1 MFFEK
6 DRSQFFKPLTG
17 KYREQFVECLKE
29 LYHRLYTSSSADYGH
44 ALSREDLVDTFQGAL
59 ARAPEL
65 ASDDGEAEGRFRSDR
80 DQAVWVLNALIEHG
94 WIEKQTDE
102 ATIRSSF
109 AFSRY
114 GRQFTEPFVAGDLSG
129 VRSHHRNTRNV
140 RNSLQAFLERGE
152 VYDLLDAWENSE
164 RIISDFTDIIAELDE
179 RKRELVREMEDQ
191 VLVHRASEDFFDYME
206 RRFQPDLAI
215 RLSADNVEKYR
226 NEIGECVQRIRK
238 QKNDFKLRAE
248 KRLRELLPELVRDN
262 KHSLL
267 WDLLDHIEGRLKAA
281 SDIMLPALRR
291 ALAGFTKRAD
301 IIIRQISYLSTQ
313 SHNDVVQVCQHLSE
327 QDGATIA
334 SALARASELMAVPN
348 IGFVDPGSVRL
359 HAARTQRSYETTVLE
374 DDIGDF
380 DQQARRELMVQQL
393 LDQAFL
399 INDNRVRHY
408 LARRLNEGES
418 ITTAQLPVET
428 ADDLLALAHA
438 IEVGANQSLSSDYRF
453 SVEWKN
459 ADQPGEYFE
468 SSDNFVIRLLDNNV
482 AQAEEAPDV

>member
-6 DRSQFFKPLTG
+6 DRSQFFRPLTG

-94 WIEKQTDE
+94 WIDKQVDE
-102 ATIRSSF
+102 ATLHSSF
-109 AFSRY
+109 TFSRY
-114 GRQFTEPFVAGDLSG
+114 GRQFTEPFVAGDLSS

-164 RIISDFTDIIAELDE
+164 RIIADFTDIIAELDD
-179 RKRELVREMEDQ
+179 RKRDLVREMGDQ
-191 VLVHRASEDFFDYME
+191 VLVQRATQDFFDYME
-206 RRFQPDLAI
+206 KRFQPDLAI

-226 NEIGECVQRIRK
+226 DEIAECVRRIRH
-238 QKNDFKLRAE
+238 QKRDFKARAE
-248 KRLRELLPELVRDN
+248 KRLRELLPEQVREGQ
-262 KHSLL
+262 SLL
-267 WDLLDHIEGRLKAA
+267 WALLDHIEGRLKSA

-291 ALAGFTKRAD
+291 ALASFTKRAD
-301 IIIRQISYLSTQ
+301 IVIRQISYLAGQ
-313 SHNDVVQVCQHLSE
+313 QHNDVVQVCQQLVE
-327 QDGATIA
+327 QDDDSVAA
-334 SALARASELMAVPN
+334 ALERASDLMSVPN
-348 IGFVDPGSVRL
+348 IGFVDPGGVRL
-359 HAARTQRSYETTVLE
+359 HAPRTRRSFETTVLE
-374 DDIGDF
+374 DSSDDF
-380 DQQARRELMVQQL
+380 DVDARRDLYVQQL

-399 INDNRVRHY
+399 INDNRVRQY
-408 LARRLNEGES
+408 LARRLSDGDTV
-418 ITTAQLPVET
+418 TTAELPVET

-438 IEVGANQSLSSDYRF
+438 IEVGANQSLASDYQF
-453 SVEWKN
+453 TVEWKN

-468 SSDNFVIRLLDNNV
+468 SSDNFTIRLVNKN
-482 AQAEEAPDV
+482 AHQPEETPDV

>member
-65 ASDDGEAEGRFRSDR
+65 ASEDGEAEGRFRSDR

-94 WIEKQTDE
+94 WIDKQVDE
-102 ATIRSSF
+102 ATLQSSF
-109 AFSRY
+109 TFSRF
-114 GRQFTEPFVAGDLSG
+114 GRQFTEPFVAGDLSS

-164 RIISDFTDIIAELDE
+164 RIIADFTDIIAELDD
-179 RKRELVREMEDQ
+179 RKRDLVREMGDQ
-191 VLVHRASEDFFDYME
+191 VLVQRATQDFFDYME
-206 RRFQPDLAI
+206 KRFQPDLAI

-226 NEIGECVQRIRK
+226 DEIAECVRRIRH
-238 QKNDFKLRAE
+238 QKREFKARAE
-248 KRLRELLPELVRDN
+248 KRLRELLPEQVREGQ
-262 KHSLL
+262 SLL
-267 WDLLDHIEGRLKAA
+267 WALLDHIEGRLKSA

-291 ALAGFTKRAD
+291 ALASFTKRAD
-301 IIIRQISYLSTQ
+301 IVIRQISYLAGQ
-313 SHNDVVQVCQHLSE
+313 QHNDVVQVCQQLVE
-327 QDGATIA
+327 QDDDSVAA
-334 SALARASELMAVPN
+334 ALERASDLMSVPN
-348 IGFVDPGSVRL
+348 IGFVDPGGVRL
-359 HAARTQRSYETTVLE
+359 HAPRTRRSFETSVLE
-374 DDIGDF
+374 DSSDDF
-380 DQQARRELMVQQL
+380 DMDARRELYVQQL

-399 INDNRVRHY
+399 INDNRVRQY
-408 LARRLNEGES
+408 LARRLSDGDTV
-418 ITTAQLPVET
+418 TTSELPVAT

-438 IEVGANQSLSSDYRF
+438 IEVGANQSLASDYQF

-468 SSDNFVIRLLDNNV
+468 SSDNFTIRLVNKN
-482 AQAEEAPDV
+482 ANQPEETPDV

>member
-65 ASDDGEAEGRFRSDR
+65 ASEDGEAEGRFRSDR

-94 WIEKQTDE
+94 WIDKQVDE
-102 ATIRSSF
+102 ATLHSSF
-109 AFSRY
+109 TFSRY
-114 GRQFTEPFVAGDLSG
+114 GRQFTEPFVAGDLSS

-164 RIISDFTDIIAELDE
+164 RIIADFTDIIAELDD
-179 RKRELVREMEDQ
+179 RKRDLVREMGDQ
-191 VLVHRASEDFFDYME
+191 VLVQRATQDFFDYME
-206 RRFQPDLAI
+206 KRFQPDLAI

-226 NEIGECVQRIRK
+226 DEIAECVRRIRH
-238 QKNDFKLRAE
+238 QKREFKARAE
-248 KRLRELLPELVRDN
+248 KRLRELLPEQVREGQ
-262 KHSLL
+262 SLL
-267 WDLLDHIEGRLKAA
+267 WALLDHIEGRLKSA

-291 ALAGFTKRAD
+291 ALASFTKRAD
-301 IIIRQISYLSTQ
+301 IVIRQISYLAGQ
-313 SHNDVVQVCQHLSE
+313 QHNDVVQVCQQLVE
-327 QDGATIA
+327 QDEDSVAA
-334 SALARASELMAVPN
+334 ALERASDLMSVPN
-348 IGFVDPGSVRL
+348 IGFVDPGGVRL
-359 HAARTQRSYETTVLE
+359 HAPRTRRSFETSVLE
-374 DDIGDF
+374 DSSDDF
-380 DQQARRELMVQQL
+380 DVDARRDLYVQQL

-399 INDNRVRHY
+399 INDNRVRQY
-408 LARRLNEGES
+408 LARRLSDGDS
-418 ITTAQLPVET
+418 VTTAELPVET

-438 IEVGANQSLSSDYRF
+438 IEVGANQSLASDYQF
-453 SVEWKN
+453 TVEWKN
-459 ADQPGEYFE
+459 ADQVGEYFE
-468 SSDNFVIRLLDNNV
+468 SSDNFTIRLVNKT
-482 AQAEEAPDV
+482 AHQPEETPDV